1 MKCPQCGT
9 RMQSDRSATPILRK
23 KVMLETIHYRCDE
36 CDAEFVKGEG
46 RGLQK
51 IDGGTPE
58 LGCEDLALCTD
69 ESEGSTVR
77 RISWEGAGGAR

>member
-9 RMQSDRSATPILRK
+9 KMQCERSATPLSSWSRT
-23 KVMLETIHYRCDE
+23 MLETRHYRCDH

-46 RGLQK
+46 KGLQK

-58 LGCEDLALCTD
+58 LGVQDLALCT
-69 ESEGSTVR
+69 EEAEIG
-77 RISWEGAGGAR
+77 